1 MPPPSFFL
9 CAPPRPQRLC
19 VIFFLLFFFRP
30 SSPKKTFALF
40 RIHSHLS
47 PIDARHS
54 SLHNAPTLQT
64 GNRSSPDNR
73 PRHLKKNQP
82 QTHPVQTQ
90 SCAAKGVCAIVGEN
104 KAKSKMPMP
113 TESIL
118 EKPLP
123 NNLDAERSVL
133 GAVILDNN
141 AFNAALETLMP
152 EDFFH

>member
-30 SSPKKTFALF
+30 RSSKKTFALF

-64 GNRSSPDNR
+64 GNRSSPENR
-73 PRHLKKNQP
+73 PRHLKKITEQCIPCKLNLARQ
-82 QTHPVQTQ
+82 
-90 SCAAKGVCAIVGEN
+90 KG
-104 KAKSKMPMP
+104 
-113 TESIL
+113 
-118 EKPLP
+118 
-123 NNLDAERSVL
+123 SVL
-133 GAVILDNN
+133 S
-141 AFNAALETLMP
+141 
-152 EDFFH
+152 